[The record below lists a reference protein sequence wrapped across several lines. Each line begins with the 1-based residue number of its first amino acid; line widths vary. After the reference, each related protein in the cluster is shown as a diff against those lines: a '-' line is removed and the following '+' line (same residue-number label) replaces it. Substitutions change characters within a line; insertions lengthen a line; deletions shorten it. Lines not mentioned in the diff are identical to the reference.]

1 MAFKGEYP
9 FFDQGRK
16 YRSVAEYFRE
26 LKIRK
31 LIIPNNHGRSP
42 DMIELITR
50 MLAKDPEQRIGWKEI
65 FELPKIV
72 KAVRC

>member
-16 YRSVAEYFRE
+16 YRSINEYFKE

-31 LIIPNNHGRSP
+31 LIIPPNNGRSE
-42 DMIELITR
+42 DLVDLIKK
-50 MLAKDPEQRIGWKEI
+50 MLCKDHEERISWKEL
-65 FELPKIV
+65 FEHPKIV
-72 KAVRC
+72 KAVRT